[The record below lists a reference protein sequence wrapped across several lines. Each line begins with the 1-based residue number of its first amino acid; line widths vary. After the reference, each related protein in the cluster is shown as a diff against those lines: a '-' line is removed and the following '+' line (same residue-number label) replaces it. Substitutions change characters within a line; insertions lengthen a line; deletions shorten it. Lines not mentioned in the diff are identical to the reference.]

1 MFTSLEEKRQ
11 LLEDLE
17 LLDYAIT
24 KRIKVNPKIYTP
36 KDAKLDHR
44 ILIPNKK
51 IMDASVVLQ
60 KHEIKSFV
68 QKYEAEKRSLVN
80 LLLDEESSFHDKNI
94 LKRPEYEKGDF
105 AEFFKM
111 CEDISETS
119 PSVKSHSTG
128 SSSCKDYE
136 IYDMFSCNANY
147 PELKRKIEELE
158 DPTNLIHNLSKS
170 KKTKR
175 KAESSEKYRIL
186 SSFGSD
192 IKLSLIFTPEEMYG
206 TQVDMKSLYREWLS
220 LPRYTPF
227 PTTDIPKYKTF
238 LKKFTT
244 RDGAIKIE
252 SSEYNLYLEF
262 VIKYLKIFIDRVNPL
277 SPLKGAPNSEVHLF
291 FHNDFFCLACNKQF
305 AKDTVYNSHLLGK
318 KHAKAS
324 QRLTGI
330 LKLESEIVYLLETYL
345 KGQFETTLHELERT
359 DLLTVRERELE
370 KREVK
375 PLDSGEMASLPQ
387 YFGTSFK
394 LANRNGVNDST
405 DRDYG
410 YGNEDDDDEDDEKL
424 YNPLNLPIGPDGRP
438 IPFWLWKLK
447 GLGHEFKCE
456 ICNNTLYK
464 GRTAFNKHFKEST
477 HLEGLKELGVRD
489 NFSYFKD
496 LSSKKEVQQLLETL
510 QRKHREQ
517 LKFIDNTEQ
526 VEDEQGNP
534 MNRKVYEQLQ
544 KQGLL

>member
-36 KDAKLDHR
+36 KDANLDHN
-44 ILIPNKK
+44 ILFPNKK
-51 IMDASVVLQ
+51 IADASTILQ
-60 KHEIKSFV
+60 KHEVKSFV

-80 LLLDEESSFHDKNI
+80 LLLDEETSFHDTNI
-94 LKRPEYEKGDF
+94 LKRPAYEKGDF
-105 AEFFKM
+105 TEFFKM
-111 CEDISETS
+111 CEDVLETS
-119 PSVKSHSTG
+119 QSVG
-128 SSSCKDYE
+128 SSSVGSLCCKDYE
-136 IYDMFSCNANY
+136 IYDLFSCNANY

-158 DPTNLIHNLSKS
+158 DPTNLINNLSKS
-170 KKTKR
+170 KKTSK
-175 KAESSEKYRIL
+175 KTESAEKYRIL
-186 SSFGSD
+186 SSFSSD
-192 IKLSLIFTPEEMYG
+192 IKLSLIFTPEEVYG
-206 TQVDMKSLYREWLS
+206 TQFDIKSLYREWLS
-220 LPRYTPF
+220 LPRYKPF

-238 LKKFTT
+238 LKNLTT
-244 RDGAIKIE
+244 RDGTIKVE
-252 SSEYNLYLEF
+252 NPEYKLYLEL
-262 VIKYLKIFIDRVNPL
+262 VIKYLKGFIDRVYPL
-277 SPLKGAPNSEVHLF
+277 SPLKEVSNLESHSF
-291 FHNDFFCLACNKQF
+291 SHENYFCLICNKQF
-305 AKDTVYNSHLLGK
+305 AKDTVYNSHLSGK
-318 KHAKAS
+318 KHTKAL
-324 QRLTGI
+324 QRLILI

-345 KGQFETTLHELERT
+345 KDQFETTLHELERT

-375 PLDSGEMASLPQ
+375 PLESGEMASLPQ

-394 LANRNGVNDST
+394 LANRNGGNEAN
-405 DRDYG
+405 DRDGGYG
-410 YGNEDDDDEDDEKL
+410 YEDEDDEDDEKL

-456 ICNNTLYK
+456 ICNNTTYK

-477 HLEGLKELGVRD
+477 HLEGLKALGVRD

-510 QRKHREQ
+510 QKKHREQ
-517 LKFIDNTEQ
+517 LRFLDNTEQ